1 MNAAAPPLPPDL
13 LRVTQRLRMPYL
25 RRHAPEVI
33 AVAKAQRWDP
43 AEVVRVLLEE
53 EVKGRDDA
61 TRRNRRKAAGF
72 PSGKTFEAW
81 VAEASSIPLPTQIDQ
96 SMRVSW
102 FSLER
107 LATTVARSKVD
118 ASTSGLIRRICQAD
132 LIVVDDIGMLPA
144 G

>member
-1 MNAAAPPLPPDL
+1 MNASAPPLPPEL

-72 PSGKTFEAW
+72 PPARLSRLG
-81 VAEASSIPLPTQIDQ
+81 LP
-96 SMRVSW
+96 
-102 FSLER
+102 R
-107 LATTVARSKVD
+107 LHRFRFPPRT
-118 ASTSGLIRRICQAD
+118 G
-132 LIVVDDIGMLPA
+132 
-144 G
+144 